1 MNFGSETHRCR
12 HQRMIRIFQEDET
25 FVRKIRDIDS
35 FSDTERTLWVDLQNP
50 TPAEIKSVEE
60 KFDVDFLSQQEQLEI
75 ESSSRYIEEDEFLIA
90 NSNFL
95 VPDAEHRYVT
105 VPVSFILKDDTL
117 FTYRNADLKSFAD
130 TVKRIKSRRAMF
142 KDGAQIMIYI
152 FESRIDYD
160 ADLIE
165 LVSGEIKAINRL
177 LDLDANLD
185 REMLL
190 NINDYQE
197 LTMSIR
203 ENVVDKQRVISS
215 MIRSDGWFT
224 DDEQQRLRTLIKDIN
239 SLIDHTNFI
248 FERLEFLQNTY
259 LGLIDLEQ
267 NRVVKIFTVVSLVF
281 LPPTLLASIWGM
293 NFAGMPELSW
303 SFGYPIAIGSM
314 LLSSLLTILI
324 FRRKK
329 WL

>member
-1 MNFGSETHRCR
+1 
-12 HQRMIRIFQEDET
+12 MIRIFQQDAT
-25 FVRKIRDIDS
+25 AVRKIRDIDS
-35 FSDTERTLWVDLQNP
+35 FSNTERTLWVDLQNP
-50 TPAEIKSVEE
+50 TPAEIKRVEE

-75 ESSSRYIEEDEFLIA
+75 ESSSRYIEEDDFLIA

-95 VPDAEHRYVT
+95 VPDEEHRYVT
-105 VPVSFILKDDTL
+105 VPVSFLLKDDTL
-117 FTYRNADLKSFAD
+117 FTYRNADLKAFAD
-130 TVKRIKSRRAMF
+130 TVKRIKSRRALF
-142 KDGAQIMIYI
+142 SDGAQILISI
-152 FESRIDYD
+152 FEFRIDSD

-165 LVSGEIKAINRL
+165 MVSSEIKAINRM
-177 LDLDANLD
+177 LDLDATLD

-215 MIRSDGWFT
+215 MIRSDGWFNEL
-224 DDEQQRLRTLIKDIN
+224 EQQRFRTLIKDIN
-239 SLIDHTNFI
+239 SLIEHTNFI

-267 NRVVKIFTVVSLVF
+267 NRVVKIFTVVSIVL
-281 LPPTLLASIWGM
+281 LPPTLIASIYGM
-293 NFAGMPELSW
+293 NFDAMPELHWKYGYLLALGLMVLSV
-303 SFGYPIAIGSM
+303 FGTLWY
-314 LLSSLLTILI
+314 
-324 FRRKK
+324 FRRKN

>member
-1 MNFGSETHRCR
+1 
-12 HQRMIRIFQEDET
+12 MIRIFQQDEAA
-25 FVRKIRDIDS
+25 VRKIRDIDS

-50 TPAEIKSVEE
+50 TAAEIKSVEE
-60 KFDVDFLSQQEQLEI
+60 KFDVDFLSQQEQQEI
-75 ESSSRYIEEDEFLIA
+75 ESSSRYIEEDDFLIA

-130 TVKRIKSRRAMF
+130 MVKRIKSRRAVYS
-142 KDGAQIMIYI
+142 DGAQILISI

-165 LVSGEIKAINRL
+165 LLSGEIKAINRL

-203 ENVVDKQRVISS
+203 ENVVDKQRVVSA
-215 MIRSDGWFT
+215 MIRSDGWFN
-224 DDEQQRLRTLIKDIN
+224 DAEQARLRTLTKDIN

-281 LPPTLLASIWGM
+281 LPPTLIASIYGM
-293 NFAGMPELSW
+293 NFDAMPELNW
-303 SFGYPIAIGSM
+303 HYGYLFALALM
-314 LLSSLLTILI
+314 VLSVVGTLWY
-324 FRRKK
+324 FQRKD

>member
-1 MNFGSETHRCR
+1 
-12 HQRMIRIFQEDET
+12 MIRIFQLDET
-25 FVRKIRDIDS
+25 AVRKIRDIDS

-105 VPVSFILKDDTL
+105 VPVSFLLKDDTL

-130 TVKRIKSRRAMF
+130 TVKRIKSRRAVF
-142 KDGAQIMIYI
+142 SDGAQILISI

-165 LVSGEIKAINRL
+165 MVSSEIKAINRM

-215 MIRSDGWFT
+215 MIRSDGWFNET
-224 DDEQQRLRTLIKDIN
+224 EQRRLRTLIKDIN

-267 NRVVKIFTVVSLVF
+267 NRVVKIFTVVSIVL
-281 LPPTLLASIWGM
+281 LPPTLIASIYGM
-293 NFAGMPELSW
+293 NFQEMPELNW
-303 SFGYPIAIGSM
+303 KYGYIFALIM
-314 LLSSLLTILI
+314 MVLSVVGTLWY
-324 FRRKK
+324 FRRKN

>member
-1 MNFGSETHRCR
+1 
-12 HQRMIRIFQEDET
+12 MIRIFQQDET
-25 FVRKIRDIDS
+25 SVRKIRDIDS
-35 FSDTERTLWVDLQNP
+35 FSNTERTLWVDLQNP
-50 TPAEIKSVEE
+50 SPAEIKSVEE

-75 ESSSRYIEEDEFLIA
+75 ESSSRYIEEDEYLIA

-95 VPDAEHRYVT
+95 VPDQEQRYVT

-117 FTYRNADLKSFAD
+117 FTYRNADIKSFAD
-130 TVKRIKSRRAMF
+130 TVKRIKSRRTVYN
-142 KDGAQIMIYI
+142 DGAQILISI

-165 LVSGEIKAINRL
+165 LVSGEIKAINKL
-177 LDLDANLD
+177 LDLDATLD

-215 MIRSDGWFT
+215 MIRSDGWFNEA
-224 DDEQQRLRTLIKDIN
+224 EQGRLRTLIKDIN

-267 NRVVKIFTVVSLVF
+267 NRIVKIFTVVSLVF

-293 NFAGMPELSW
+293 NFDVMPELRW
-303 SFGYPIAIGSM
+303 TWGYPVALG
-314 LLSSLLTILI
+314 LI
-324 FRRKK
+324 V
-329 WL
+329 L

>member
-1 MNFGSETHRCR
+1 
-12 HQRMIRIFQEDET
+12 MIRIFQQDET
-25 FVRKIRDIDS
+25 SVRKIRDIDS
-35 FSDTERTLWVDLQNP
+35 FLDTERTLWVDLQNP

-75 ESSSRYIEEDEFLIA
+75 ESSSRYIEEDDFLIA

-105 VPVSFILKDDTL
+105 VPVSFILKDETL

-130 TVKRIKSRRAMF
+130 TVKRIKSRRAVF
-142 KDGAQIMIYI
+142 SDGGQILISI

-160 ADLIE
+160 ADLVE

-177 LDLDANLD
+177 LDLDAKLD

-224 DDEQQRLRTLIKDIN
+224 DEEQIRLRTLIKDIN

-293 NFAGMPELSW
+293 NFEEMPEVHW
-303 SFGYPIAIGSM
+303 KHGYLFALAM
-314 LLSSLLTILI
+314 MVLSSALTVLI
-324 FRRKK
+324 FRRKN

>member
-1 MNFGSETHRCR
+1 
-12 HQRMIRIFQEDET
+12 MIRIFQQDET
-25 FVRKIRDIDS
+25 SVRKIRDIDS

-75 ESSSRYIEEDEFLIA
+75 ESSSRYIEEDDFMIA

-95 VPDAEHRYVT
+95 VPDEEQRYIT

-117 FTYRNADLKSFAD
+117 FTYRNADIKSFAD
-130 TVKRIKSRRAMF
+130 TVKRIKSRRTVYS
-142 KDGAQIMIYI
+142 DGAQILISI

-165 LVSGEIKAINRL
+165 LVSGEIKAINKI

-215 MIRSDGWFT
+215 MIRSDGWFNEA
-224 DDEQQRLRTLIKDIN
+224 EQGRLRTLIKDIN

-267 NRVVKIFTVVSLVF
+267 NRIVKIFTVVSLIF

-293 NFAGMPELSW
+293 NFEQMPELNW
-303 SFGYPIAIGSM
+303 QWGYPLAWASIV
-314 LLSSLLTILI
+314 LSSLLTLFI

>member
-1 MNFGSETHRCR
+1 
-12 HQRMIRIFQEDET
+12 MIRIFQQDET
-25 FVRKIRDIDS
+25 AVRKVRDIDS

-50 TPAEIKSVEE
+50 SREETKSVED
-60 KFDVDFLSQQEQLEI
+60 KFDVNFQSQQEQAEI
-75 ESSSRYIEEDEFLIA
+75 ESSSRYIEEDDFLIA

-95 VPDAEHRYVT
+95 IPDKEHMYVT
-105 VPVSFILKDDTL
+105 VPVSFMLKDDTL
-117 FTYRNADLKSFAD
+117 FTYRNADLRSFAD
-130 TVKRIKSRRAMF
+130 TVKKIKSRRSVF
-142 KDGAQIMIYI
+142 NDGAQILITI
-152 FESRIDYD
+152 FESRIDHD

-165 LVSGEIKAINRL
+165 MVSQEIKAINRK
-177 LDLDANLD
+177 LDLDAALD

-190 NINDYQE
+190 KINDYQE

-203 ENVVDKQRVISS
+203 ENVVDKQRVISA

-224 DDEQQRLRTLIKDIN
+224 NDEQQRLRTLIKDIN

-248 FERLEFLQNTY
+248 FERLEFLQNTF

-267 NRVVKIFTVVSLVF
+267 NRIVKIFTVVSLVF

-293 NFAGMPELSW
+293 NFTNMPELSW
-303 SFGYPIAIGSM
+303 QFGYPLALTSIV
-314 LLSSLLTILI
+314 LSSLVTLWI
-324 FRRKK
+324 FRRKN

>member
-1 MNFGSETHRCR
+1 
-12 HQRMIRIFQEDET
+12 MIRIFQLDET
-25 FVRKIRDIDS
+25 SVRKVRDIDS
-35 FSDTERTLWVDLQNP
+35 FSDTARTLWVDLQNP
-50 TPAEIKSVEE
+50 TPSEIKSVEE

-75 ESSSRYIEEDEFLIA
+75 ESSSRYIEEDDFLIA

-95 VPDAEHRYVT
+95 IPDKEQRYVT
-105 VPVSFILKDDTL
+105 VPVSFLLKDDTL

-130 TVKRIKSRRAMF
+130 TVKRIKSRRAVF
-142 KDGAQIMIYI
+142 SDGAQILISI

-165 LVSGEIKAINRL
+165 MVSSEIKAINRM

-215 MIRSDGWFT
+215 MIRSDGWFN
-224 DDEQQRLRTLIKDIN
+224 DIEQQRLRTLIKDIN

-267 NRVVKIFTVVSLVF
+267 NRIVKIFTVVSLVF

-293 NFAGMPELSW
+293 NFDEMPEIHW
-303 SFGYPIAIGSM
+303 KYGYAFALAM
-314 LLSSLLTILI
+314 MVLSSALTVWI

>member
-1 MNFGSETHRCR
+1 
-12 HQRMIRIFQEDET
+12 MIRIFQQDET
-25 FVRKIRDIDS
+25 AVRKIRDIHS

-60 KFDVDFLSQQEQLEI
+60 KFDIDFLSQQEQLEI
-75 ESSSRYIEEDEFLIA
+75 ESSSRYIEEDDFMIA

-95 VPDAEHRYVT
+95 VPDEEQRYVT

-117 FTYRNADLKSFAD
+117 FTYRNADIKSFAD
-130 TVKRIKSRRAMF
+130 TVKRIKSRRSVYS
-142 KDGAQIMIYI
+142 DGAQILISI

-165 LVSGEIKAINRL
+165 LVSGEIKAINKI

-215 MIRSDGWFT
+215 MIRSDGWFNEA
-224 DDEQQRLRTLIKDIN
+224 EQMRLRTLIKDIN

-293 NFAGMPELSW
+293 NFDHMPELHW
-303 SFGYPIAIGSM
+303 RFGYPIALGLIV
-314 LLSSLLTILI
+314 LSSLLTLFI

>member
-1 MNFGSETHRCR
+1 
-12 HQRMIRIFQEDET
+12 MIRIFQQDET
-25 FVRKIRDIDS
+25 AVRKIRDMDS
-35 FSDTERTLWVDLQNP
+35 FSDTERTLWVDLQHPSNE
-50 TPAEIKSVEE
+50 EIKSVEE
-60 KFDVDFLSQQEQLEI
+60 KFDVDFQSRQEQAEI
-75 ESSSRYIEEDEFLIA
+75 ESSSRYIEEDDFLIA
-90 NSNFL
+90 NTNFL
-95 VPDAEHRYVT
+95 VPDDEHTYIN
-105 VPVSFILKDDTL
+105 VPVSFMLKDDVL
-117 FTYRNADLKSFAD
+117 FTYRDGDLKSFAD
-130 TVKRIKSRRAMF
+130 TVRKIKSKRAVF
-142 KDGAQIMIYI
+142 ADGGQIMIAI

-165 LVSGEIKAINRL
+165 MVSQEVKLINKL

-185 REMLL
+185 RETLL

-224 DDEQQRLRTLIKDIN
+224 DDEQRRLRTLIKDIN

-267 NRVVKIFTVVSLVF
+267 NRVVKIFTVVTLVF
-281 LPPTLLASIWGM
+281 MPPTLIASIYGM
-293 NFAGMPELSW
+293 NFDVFPELHW
-303 SFGYPIAIGSM
+303 HYGYAFALGLM
-314 LLSSLLTILI
+314 VLSSMATVYV

>member
-1 MNFGSETHRCR
+1 
-12 HQRMIRIFQEDET
+12 MIRIFQQDET
-25 FVRKIRDIDS
+25 SVRKIRDIDS

-75 ESSSRYIEEDEFLIA
+75 ESSSRYIEEDDFMIA

-95 VPDAEHRYVT
+95 VPDEDQRYVT
-105 VPVSFILKDDTL
+105 VPVSFLLKDDTL

-142 KDGAQIMIYI
+142 SDGAQILIYI

-160 ADLIE
+160 ADLVE
-165 LVSGEIKAINRL
+165 MVSSEIKAINKM
-177 LDLDANLD
+177 LDLEGSLD

-203 ENVVDKQRVISS
+203 ENVVDKQRVISA
-215 MIRSDGWFT
+215 MIRSDGWFNET
-224 DDEQQRLRTLIKDIN
+224 EQVRLRTLIKDIN

-293 NFAGMPELSW
+293 NFDNMPELHL
-303 SFGYPIAIGSM
+303 SFGYPLALALIVS
-314 LLSSLLTILI
+314 SSLLTLYI
-324 FRRKK
+324 FRRKN

>member
-1 MNFGSETHRCR
+1 
-12 HQRMIRIFQEDET
+12 MIRIFQQDEAA
-25 FVRKIRDIDS
+25 VRKVRDIDS

-50 TPAEIKSVEE
+50 TREETKSVED
-60 KFDVDFLSQQEQLEI
+60 KFDVNFQTQQEQSEI
-75 ESSSRYIEEDEFLIA
+75 ESSSRYIEEDDFLIA
-90 NSNFL
+90 NSNFM
-95 VPDAEHRYVT
+95 VPDKEQMYVT
-105 VPVSFILKDDTL
+105 VPVSFMLKDETL

-130 TVKRIKSRRAMF
+130 TVKRIKSRRSMF
-142 KDGAQIMIYI
+142 NDGAQILITI

-165 LVSGEIKAINRL
+165 VVSLEIKSINRQ
-177 LDLDANLD
+177 LDLEANLD

-190 NINDYQE
+190 KINDYQE

-203 ENVVDKQRVISS
+203 ENVVDKQRVITS

-224 DDEQQRLRTLIKDIN
+224 DEEQQRLRTLIKDIN

-267 NRVVKIFTVVSLVF
+267 NRIVKIFTVVSLVF

-293 NFAGMPELSW
+293 NFANMPELSW
-303 SFGYPIAIGSM
+303 QLGYPIALGSII
-314 LLSSLLTILI
+314 LSSLVTLLI
-324 FRRKK
+324 FKRKN

>member
-1 MNFGSETHRCR
+1 
-12 HQRMIRIFQEDET
+12 MIRIFQEDET

-75 ESSSRYIEEDEFLIA
+75 ESSSRYIEEDDFLIA

-95 VPDAEHRYVT
+95 VPDSEQRYVT

-142 KDGAQIMIYI
+142 KDGAQILIYI

-160 ADLIE
+160 ADLVE

-203 ENVVDKQRVISS
+203 ENVVDKQRVISA

-293 NFAGMPELSW
+293 NFSGMPELNW
-303 SFGYPIAIGSM
+303 AFGYPVAIGSM

>member
-1 MNFGSETHRCR
+1 
-12 HQRMIRIFQEDET
+12 MIRIFQQDET
-25 FVRKIRDIDS
+25 SVRKIRDIDS

-75 ESSSRYIEEDEFLIA
+75 ESSSRYIEEDDFMIA

-95 VPDAEHRYVT
+95 VPDEEQRYIT

-117 FTYRNADLKSFAD
+117 FTYRNADIKSFAD
-130 TVKRIKSRRAMF
+130 TVKRIKSHRTVYS
-142 KDGAQIMIYI
+142 DGAQILISI

-165 LVSGEIKAINRL
+165 LVSGEIKAINKI

-215 MIRSDGWFT
+215 MIRSDGWFNEA
-224 DDEQQRLRTLIKDIN
+224 EQGRLRTLIKDIN

-267 NRVVKIFTVVSLVF
+267 NRIVKIFTVVSLIF

-293 NFAGMPELSW
+293 NFEQMPELNW
-303 SFGYPIAIGSM
+303 QWGYPLAWASIV
-314 LLSSLLTILI
+314 LSSLLTLFI

>member
-1 MNFGSETHRCR
+1 
-12 HQRMIRIFQEDET
+12 MIRIFQQDET
-25 FVRKIRDIDS
+25 SVRKIRDIDS
-35 FSDTERTLWVDLQNP
+35 FSDTERTLWVDLQNA

-75 ESSSRYIEEDEFLIA
+75 ESSSRYIEEDDYLIA

-95 VPDAEHRYVT
+95 VPDPEHRYVT
-105 VPVSFILKDDTL
+105 VPVSFLLKDETL

-130 TVKRIKSRRAMF
+130 TVKRIKSKRAMF
-142 KDGAQIMIYI
+142 SDGAQIMIYI

-165 LVSGEIKAINRL
+165 MVSSEIKAINRM

-224 DDEQQRLRTLIKDIN
+224 DDEQRRLRTLIKDIN

-293 NFAGMPELSW
+293 NFDAMPELHW
-303 SFGYPIAIGSM
+303 RFGYGFAIALM
-314 LLSSLLTILI
+314 VLSSALTVWI
-324 FRRKK
+324 FRRKN

>member
-1 MNFGSETHRCR
+1 
-12 HQRMIRIFQEDET
+12 MIRIFQQDEAA
-25 FVRKIRDIDS
+25 VRKVRDIDS

-50 TPAEIKSVEE
+50 TREETKSVED
-60 KFDVDFLSQQEQLEI
+60 KFDVNFQSQQEQSEI
-75 ESSSRYIEEDEFLIA
+75 ESSSRYIEEDDFLIA
-90 NSNFL
+90 NSNFM
-95 VPDAEHRYVT
+95 VPDKEQMYVT
-105 VPVSFILKDDTL
+105 VPVSFMLKDDTL

-130 TVKRIKSRRAMF
+130 TVKRIKSRRSMF
-142 KDGAQIMIYI
+142 SDGAQILITI

-165 LVSGEIKAINRL
+165 VVSLEIKTINRQ
-177 LDLDANLD
+177 LDIDANLD

-190 NINDYQE
+190 KINDYQE

-203 ENVVDKQRVISS
+203 ENVVDKQRVITS

-224 DDEQQRLRTLIKDIN
+224 DEEQQRLRTLIKDIN

-267 NRVVKIFTVVSLVF
+267 NRIVKIFTVVSLVF

-293 NFAGMPELSW
+293 NFANMPELSW
-303 SFGYPIAIGSM
+303 QLGYPIALASIV
-314 LLSSLLTILI
+314 LSSLVTLLI
-324 FRRKK
+324 FRRKN

>member
-1 MNFGSETHRCR
+1 
-12 HQRMIRIFQEDET
+12 MIRIFQQDET
-25 FVRKIRDIDS
+25 AVRKIRDIDS

-75 ESSSRYIEEDEFLIA
+75 ESSSRYIEEDDFLIA

-95 VPDAEHRYVT
+95 IPDAEQRYT
-105 VPVSFILKDDTL
+105 NVPVNFLLKDDTL

-130 TVKRIKSRRAMF
+130 TVKRIKSRRAVF
-142 KDGAQIMIYI
+142 SDGAQILISI

-165 LVSGEIKAINRL
+165 MVSSEIKAINRM
-177 LDLDANLD
+177 LDLDATLD
-185 REMLL
+185 KEMLL

-197 LTMSIR
+197 LTMLIR
-203 ENVVDKQRVISS
+203 ENVVDKQRVISA
-215 MIRSDGWFT
+215 MIRSDGWFNEL
-224 DDEQQRLRTLIKDIN
+224 EQQRLRTLIKDIN

-293 NFAGMPELSW
+293 NFNGMPEIDW
-303 SFGYPIAIGSM
+303 KYGYLFALAM
-314 LLSSLLTILI
+314 MVLSSALTVWI
-324 FRRKK
+324 FRRKN